1 MLSGGL
7 EMVRYRVTYIVEES
21 FGCKFNQTVVIESE
35 IAISRK
41 EIASKLG
48 IDLDSIIDIEVIK

>member
-7 EMVRYRVTYIVEES
+7 EMVRYRVTHIVEES
-21 FGCKFNQTVVIESE
+21 FGCKFNQTLVIESE

-41 EIASKLG
+41 EIASKLS
-48 IDLDSIIDIEVIK
+48 IDIDSIINIEVI